1 MGVDGLGV
9 SMTRSFTV
17 LTAAIAAM
25 VVSSHAALAQPVTIR
40 KDHAYA
46 GPHRPLGQLATV
58 YGTFIARFSLTQT
71 HVCEL
76 DGKSLRATFSIEIC
90 PSVIYLLPGNYR
102 LGISHLSGGRRG
114 SGVLSGNLA
123 AGRVYAIDVDYPQ
136 QGRVSFRLI
145 EKPQGFV
152 LTYKDV
158 MPVPY
163 ERGWRQ
169 NSRIEP

>member
-1 MGVDGLGV
+1 MAAMRGTFA
-9 SMTRSFTV
+9 MPA
-17 LTAAIAAM
+17 AAIGAM
-25 VVSSHAALAQPVTIR
+25 LVLSQMALAQPVTIR

-46 GPHRPLGQLATV
+46 GPHRPLAQLATV
-58 YGTFIARFSLTQT
+58 YGTFIAGFSLTQT

-76 DGKSLRATFSIEIC
+76 DGKSLRATFALAVC

-102 LGISHLSGGRRG
+102 LGVSHLSGGREG
-114 SGVLSGNLA
+114 NGVLSGNLA
-123 AGRVYAIDVDYPQ
+123 AGRVYGIDVGYPQ
-136 QGRVSFRLI
+136 PGRVSFRLV
-145 EKPQGFV
+145 EKPQGFA

-158 MPVPY
+158 MPTPY

>member
-1 MGVDGLGV
+1 MNRILN
-9 SMTRSFTV
+9 
-17 LTAAIAAM
+17 LLAAAIAA
-25 VVSSHAALAQPVTIR
+25 VIVSSHAALAQPVPVR
-40 KDHAYA
+40 KEHAYA
-46 GPHRPLGQLATV
+46 GTHRPLAQLATV
-58 YGTFIARFSLTQT
+58 HGVFITSMPLTQT

-76 DGKSLRATFSIEIC
+76 DGKSLRATFATEVC

-102 LGISHLSGGRRG
+102 LGISHLSGGRHG

-123 AGRVYAIDVDYPQ
+123 AGRVYAIGVDYPQ

-169 NSRIEP
+169 NSRIDP

>member
-1 MGVDGLGV
+1 
-9 SMTRSFTV
+9 MTRIFTLPV
-17 LTAAIAAM
+17 AAIAAM
-25 VVSSHAALAQPVTIR
+25 LVLIQAALAQPVTIR

-46 GPHRPLGQLATV
+46 GPHRPLAQLATV
-58 YGTFIARFSLTQT
+58 YGNFITSMPLTQT

-76 DGKSLRATFSIEIC
+76 DGKSLRATFAIEVC

-123 AGRVYAIDVDYPQ
+123 AGRVYTIDVDYPQ

-169 NSRIEP
+169 NSRIDP